1 MLGFKSFD
9 TAISIFSGVQPMHM
23 IKQEQ
28 INLRNQSIQNQKE
41 FVHQLFG
48 LVA

>member
-1 MLGFKSFD
+1 K
-9 TAISIFSGVQPMHM
+9 
-23 IKQEQ
+23 EQ